1 MAIIGFH
8 AAHEQIGP
16 AQLLKDVRLAEQA
29 GFEAALCSDHIN
41 PWSSAQGH
49 SGFAWSWLGAAL
61 STTGLRFGTVTAPG
75 QRYHPAMIA
84 QAAGTLA
91 AMFPDRFW
99 MALGSGENLNES
111 ITGEPWP
118 PKADRQTRLE
128 ECADIIRRMLG
139 GEQVS
144 YRGLATVEKAR
155 LWDRPQHPP
164 DLLAA
169 AVSAHTAAHSHW
181 ADGLITI
188 NQPPKTL
195 RDLLASY
202 RDAGG
207 RGRKVLQVHLCW
219 AATDAEAWAIARDQ
233 WRANV
238 YQPPVAWDL
247 PTTEH
252 FDSVAAHTT
261 DEQLS
266 SSALVSADPS
276 QHAQWLHDL
285 VELGFDELYLHHIGQ
300 TQEPFID
307 TFAEHVLPQL
317 RS

>member
-61 STTGLRFGTVTAPG
+61 STTGLRFGIVTAPG

-118 PKADRQTRLE
+118 PKEDRQTRLE

-144 YRGLATVEKAR
+144 YRGLVTVERAR
-155 LWDRPQHPP
+155 VWDKPQKPP
-164 DLLAA
+164 ELFAA
-169 AVSAHTAAHSHW
+169 AVGTGTAGRSGW
-181 ADGLITI
+181 ADGVITI
-188 NQPPKTL
+188 NQPAPKL
-195 RDLLASY
+195 RDLLAAY
-202 RDAGG
+202 RDGGG
-207 RGRKVLQVHLCW
+207 RGRAVLQVHLCW
-219 AATDAEAWAIARDQ
+219 ARTETEAEAIARDQ

-252 FDSVAAHTT
+252 FDSLAANTT
-261 DEQLS
+261 DEQLH
-266 SSALVSADPS
+266 SAVLISAEAGR
-276 QHAQWLHDL
+276 HAQWLHDL